1 MDEGSGPALIIN
13 PPWIIAPDIGAVA
26 VDVTNGAPSGGISA
40 ATPLVCLG
48 GHPAQECLLDVRGSG
63 PNHDVVVSICDL
75 APQRVRLL
83 ERLAALLRPTVPL
96 QALASRRSRVE

>member
-1 MDEGSGPALIIN
+1 MDKGSGPALIIN

-26 VDVTNGAPSGGISA
+26 VDVTHGAPSAGISA
-40 ATPLVCLG
+40 ATPLFCLG

-63 PNHDVVVSICDL
+63 PNHDAVVSICDL
-75 APQRVRLL
+75 APERVRFL

-96 QALASRRSRVE
+96 QVLVSCRSRVE